1 MSLNVKTKY
10 SGLAMLLHWLIAV
23 LVIVQWRISEA
34 AEGAATR
41 EEGGAIMANHFALGV
56 VIFAVVALRLVWR
69 QVSPPPPPAAN
80 HAAWERT
87 FARVVHLVFYVLLLV
102 MPVAGWIA
110 LSSFGEPI
118 NIWGLFHL
126 PALPVPQNP
135 DLGETIFEL
144 HGASGV
150 ALLALIAL
158 HALAALKH
166 TFLDKDGTLYRM
178 LPFGT
183 ARG

>member
-1 MSLNVKTKY
+1 MSLNAKTKY

-23 LVIVQWRISEA
+23 LVIVQWQVAVA
-34 AEGAATR
+34 AEGAPDKAAS
-41 EEGGAIMANHFALGV
+41 GQIMANHFALGV
-56 VIFAVVALRLVWR
+56 VIFIVVALRLVWR
-69 QVSPPPPPAAN
+69 LVSPPPPPVASQAR
-80 HAAWERT
+80 WERT
-87 FARVVHLVFYVLLLV
+87 FVRIVHLTFYALLLA

-118 NIWGLFHL
+118 SIWGLFQV

-135 DLGETIFEL
+135 ALGETIFEL
-144 HGASGV
+144 HGASGI
-150 ALLALIAL
+150 ALLVLAGL

-166 TFLDKDGTLYRM
+166 TFIDKDGTLFRM

>member
-1 MSLNVKTKY
+1 MSLNAKTKY

-34 AEGAATR
+34 AEEAATR
-41 EEGGAIMANHFALGV
+41 EAGGAIMANHFAIGV
-56 VIFAVVALRLVWR
+56 VIFIVVALRLVWR
-69 QVSPPPPPAAN
+69 QVSPPPPPVPG
-80 HAAWERT
+80 HAPAERT
-87 FARVVHLVFYVLLLV
+87 FARIVHFAFYALLLV

-118 NIWGLFHL
+118 DVWGLFQL

-135 DLGETIFEL
+135 DLGEQIFEL
-144 HGASGV
+144 HGASGI
-150 ALLALIAL
+150 ALLVLVAL

-166 TFLDKDGTLYRM
+166 TLVDKDGTLYRM

-183 ARG
+183 SRS

>member
-1 MSLNVKTKY
+1 MSLNAKTKY

-23 LVIVQWRISEA
+23 LVIVQWQVAVAAEA
-34 AEGAATR
+34 APDKEAA
-41 EEGGAIMANHFALGV
+41 GQIMANHFALGV
-56 VIFAVVALRLVWR
+56 VIFLVVALRLVWR
-69 QVSPPPPPAAN
+69 QVSPPPPPVAG
-80 HAAWERT
+80 HASWERI
-87 FARVVHLVFYVLLLV
+87 FARVVHLTFYALLLV

-118 NIWGLFHL
+118 SIWGLFQL

-144 HGASGV
+144 HGASGI
-150 ALLALIAL
+150 ALLVLAGL

-166 TFLDKDGTLYRM
+166 TFIDKDGTLYRM

-183 ARG
+183 GRG

>member
-1 MSLNVKTKY
+1 MSLNAKTKY
-10 SGLAMLLHWLIAV
+10 SGLAMLLHWLIVV

-34 AEGAATR
+34 AEEAPTR
-41 EEGGAIMANHFALGV
+41 EVGSQIMANHFALGV
-56 VIFAVVALRLVWR
+56 VIFLVVALRLVWR
-69 QVSPPPPPAAN
+69 QVSPPPPQVAG
-80 HAAWERT
+80 HAPWERS
-87 FARVVHLVFYVLLLV
+87 FAKVVHFAFYALLLV

-118 NIWGLFHL
+118 SIWGLFTV

-135 DLGETIFEL
+135 ALGETIFEL
-144 HGASGV
+144 HGASGI
-150 ALLALIAL
+150 ALLVLAAL

-166 TFLDKDGTLYRM
+166 TFVDKDGTLWRM

-183 ARG
+183 AQR

>member
-1 MSLNVKTKY
+1 MSLNPRTRY
-10 SGLAMLLHWLIAV
+10 SGFAMLLHWLIAV

-34 AEGAATR
+34 AEEAPTR
-41 EEGGAIMANHFALGV
+41 EAGGAIMANHFAIGV
-56 VIFAVVALRLVWR
+56 IIFLVVALRLVWR
-69 QVSPPPPPAAN
+69 QVSPPPPPVAG
-80 HAAWERT
+80 HAPWERS
-87 FARVVHLVFYVLLLV
+87 FAKLVHFAFYAFLLV

-118 NIWGLFHL
+118 SLWGLFSV

-135 DLGETIFEL
+135 ALGETIFEL
-144 HGASGV
+144 HGASGI
-150 ALLALIAL
+150 ALLVLAAL

-166 TFLDKDGTLYRM
+166 TIVDKDGTLWRM